1 MLNNE
6 TEVFRLTPE
15 VGKCYEYAESTRK
28 LGGYPT
34 ERYFTRNIPQYVGRY
49 VRSDGRTS
57 PHMPAADVFQDNYG
71 KEHMI
76 WWNEDETTCFR
87 EVPCLAEQVP
97 SLQNLSR
104 RVVQRDINYSIIPKG
119 HPTRDLIEGKMGGKS
134 KGRRRR
140 KTTRRKTTL
149 ISKIKKST

>member
-6 TEVFRLTPE
+6 IEVFRLTPE

-28 LGGYPT
+28 LGRYPN

-49 VRSDGRTS
+49 VRSDGRAS
-57 PHMPAADVFQDNYG
+57 PHMPAANVFQDNYG

-76 WWNEDETTCFR
+76 WGNEDETTCFR
-87 EVPCLAEQVP
+87 EVPCLPEEVP

-104 RVVQRDINYSIIPKG
+104 KVVKRDVDYSIIPKG
-119 HPTRDLIEGKMGGKS
+119 RPTRDLIEKKTGGKS
-134 KGRRRR
+134 KRRSKSKRRRR
-140 KTTRRKTTL
+140 KNNRA
-149 ISKIKKST
+149 